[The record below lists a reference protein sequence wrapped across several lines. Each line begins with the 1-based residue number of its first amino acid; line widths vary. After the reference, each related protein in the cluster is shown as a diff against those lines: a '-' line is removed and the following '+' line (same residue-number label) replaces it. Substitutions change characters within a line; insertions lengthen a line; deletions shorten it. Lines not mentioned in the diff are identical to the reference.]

1 MLFEH
6 IFSFQKG
13 NENEEFYPPRT
24 IPCNTYGILFNDNV
38 NERWTNVELTLN
50 SKLCGFRI
58 DSIEEITEF
67 EGIAYIMKHEKSGA
81 RLFYLKTEDENKA
94 FAITFKTPPVDNT
107 GVFHI
112 LEHSVLCGSK
122 KFPVKE
128 PFVNLLKSSMQTFL
142 NAMTFPDKTMYP
154 VASTNEK
161 DLLNLMDVYMD
172 AVLNPR
178 IYEKK
183 AIFEQEGWH
192 YEIENPSDPLVYNG
206 VVFNEM
212 KGALSDPDTILY
224 DALCEALF
232 PDTTYSFESGGS
244 PQAIPDLT
252 YESFLDN
259 HRRHYRLDNSYIF
272 LYGNLE
278 IERQL
283 SFLDENY
290 LSVEQ
295 KPTDKPNVI
304 ALQKP
309 VVKTNGIKEMQTA
322 PENASLGVGYVA
334 GEIHQRERI
343 LAVDILIDSLMGSNE
358 SPLKRAL
365 LDAQIADDV
374 HGYLVDEQLQPV
386 VVLQA
391 KGIKP
396 SARELFRK
404 TIDETIANLAVEGIP
419 LQRLEASLSRA
430 EFSVRE
436 RDFGVADGVILAIQ
450 SMTGWLYDD
459 AMATAYLHYDE
470 IFKTM
475 RNNLDTGYF
484 ESLMKELFLE
494 NNHYAEVEV
503 KPVEASKIDTEE
515 NRLAKA
521 KAQMSERDIQYTIEQ
536 AAELH
541 RLQEE
546 EDTPEALA
554 TLPMLKLED
563 IGSLPFDPPCQ
574 IKEDLPL
581 TCLYHDIPTRGIDY
595 VYHYFDLDCL
605 SYDDL
610 PYVGILMRLLG
621 KLDTEKHSALE
632 LDSLIQ
638 THLGSMRF
646 FIEVYGDEHD
656 PTIITPKFVVGV
668 SALSENISHLAELPS
683 EIWSSTLFSNTEKI
697 KDMLQ
702 QSRIAME
709 QEFANSGHMMAMAR
723 ISSYYAPASLLREQL
738 VGIDFYRFLKDLLV
752 NFDERS
758 VDLSQRLTS
767 ITKRLFVR
775 DGTVTSF
782 TGSENDLQHFWEK
795 GSDLNLSTCNLD
807 RPLIVPVPSKKNE
820 AFIVPTDVCF
830 VAQGYDRRLL
840 EEPYTGV
847 WQVAS
852 RLLSYDYLW
861 GEVRVKGGA
870 YGAGFRADRSGGM
883 QFYSYRDP
891 NLDATLNCF
900 RQSRNWI
907 ENLEIDSEVLD
918 GYIISS
924 VAGYDAPKKPREI
937 ARRQDTEYFGKL
949 DFQWR
954 EKARNEVLGTTQE
967 KITLLAPILEG
978 VLSNDAVC
986 IFGNRKIIESSQE
999 ALTIIDLFS

>member
-1 MLFEH
+1 M
-6 IFSFQKG
+6 
-13 NENEEFYPPRT
+13 
-24 IPCNTYGILFNDNV
+24 
-38 NERWTNVELTLN
+38 ELTLN
-50 SKLCGFRI
+50 SKLYGFAVE
-58 DSIEEITEF
+58 SIEEIAEF
-67 EGIAYIMKHEKSGA
+67 EGTAYIMKHEKSGA

-94 FAITFKTPPVDNT
+94 FAITFKTPPSDNT

-192 YEIENPSDPLVYNG
+192 YEIENPTDPLVYNG

-212 KGALSDPDTILY
+212 KGALSDPDTVLY

-232 PDTTYSFESGGS
+232 PDSTYSFESGGS

-259 HRRHYRLDNSYIF
+259 HRRHYRLDNSYLF
-272 LYGNLE
+272 LYGNME

-283 SFLDENY
+283 SFLDQNY
-290 LSVEQ
+290 LSVAQQPAGE
-295 KPTDKPNVI
+295 PNVI
-304 ALQKP
+304 TLQKP
-309 VVKTNGIKEMQTA
+309 VVKTGIIKEMQTA
-322 PENASLGVGYVA
+322 PENASIGVAYVA
-334 GEIHQRERI
+334 GEAHQRSRI
-343 LAVDILIDSLMGSNE
+343 LATDILIDALMGSNE

-386 VVLQA
+386 LVIQA

-396 SARELFRK
+396 QASQLFRK
-404 TIDETIANLAVEGIP
+404 TIDETVEKLVAEGIP
-419 LQRLEASLSRA
+419 RQRLEASLSRA

-436 RDFGVADGVILAIQ
+436 RDFGIADGVILAIQ

-459 AMATAYLHYDE
+459 EMATAYLHYDE
-470 IFKTM
+470 EFKSM

-484 ESLMKELFLE
+484 ESLMKELFLT
-494 NNHYAEVEV
+494 NNHFAEAEIKPIEAMEV
-503 KPVEASKIDTEE
+503 DDEEAKLAEIKAGLSEKEIRAIIEE
-515 NRLAKA
+515 
-521 KAQMSERDIQYTIEQ
+521 

-541 RLQEE
+541 RLQEQ

-563 IGSLPFDPPCQ
+563 IGSLPDDPPCQ
-574 IKEDLPL
+574 VREDLPL

-605 SYDDL
+605 SYDEL

-621 KLDTEKHSALE
+621 KLDTDNHTAVE

-638 THLGSMRF
+638 TYLGSMRF
-646 FIEVYGDEHD
+646 FVEVYGDEHD
-656 PTIITPKFVVGV
+656 PSIITPKFVVGV
-668 SALSENISHLAELPS
+668 SALSENIDYLADIPS
-683 EIWSSTLFSNTEKI
+683 EIWSSTIFTNTEKI

-709 QEFANSGHMMAMAR
+709 QEFANSGHVMAMAR

-752 NFDERS
+752 HFDERS
-758 VDLSQRLTS
+758 AILSERLSS
-767 ITKRLFVR
+767 IARRLFVK

-782 TGSENDLQHFWEK
+782 TGSAEDLDRFWEK
-795 GSDLNLSTCNLD
+795 GSDLNLSVCDLD
-807 RPLIVPVPSKKNE
+807 RPLNVPVPSKKNE

-840 EEPYTGV
+840 KESYTGV

-870 YGAGFRADRSGGM
+870 YGAGFKADRSGGI

-891 NLDATLNCF
+891 NLDATLNRF
-900 RQSRNWI
+900 KQSQDWI
-907 ENLEIDSEVLD
+907 KNLDIEQETLN

-949 DFQWR
+949 DPLWR
-954 EKARNEVLGTTQE
+954 KKARGEVLTTTKDQ
-967 KITLLAPILEG
+967 LVALAPILSG
-978 VLSNDAVC
+978 VIEHDAVC
-986 IFGNRKIIESSQE
+986 VFGNRKIIEAAQE
-999 ALTIIDLFS
+999 ELLVVDLFAE